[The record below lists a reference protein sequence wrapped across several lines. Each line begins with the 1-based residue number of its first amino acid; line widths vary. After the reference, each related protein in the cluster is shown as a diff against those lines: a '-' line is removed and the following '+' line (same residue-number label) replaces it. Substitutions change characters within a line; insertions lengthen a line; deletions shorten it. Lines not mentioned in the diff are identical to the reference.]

1 MGKVGY
7 SASVIR
13 EGDSDNCNEN
23 QRVMVQIT
31 ANITGNAN
39 PAIVFSLCI
48 GLLVENLYAFKH
60 TDLLERITLSRQSDR
75 SLTLSWK
82 FYENGVDGNI
92 FIEIAKGMKIMLC
105 SCGVFNVQPFG
116 YRTKG
121 LEILNKLHLDFV
133 PPDPIRWLDGNL
145 ELKAVKNSLETQDLA
160 AIGDEDDW
168 WYFYRSPDFSPAF
181 RLVAPLKLFE

>member
-23 QRVMVQIT
+23 QRVMVQLT
-31 ANITGNAN
+31 AKITGNAN
-39 PAIVFSLCI
+39 PALLFSLCI
-48 GLLVENLYAFKH
+48 SLLVENPHVFKYA
-60 TDLLERITLSRQSDR
+60 DMLERITLSRQSDR

-92 FIEIAKGMKIMLC
+92 FIEIAKGMKIILC
-105 SCGVFNVQPFG
+105 SCGVFSVQPFG
-116 YRTKG
+116 YKTKG

-145 ELKAVKNSLETQDLA
+145 EPKAVKNSLETQDLA
-160 AIGDEDDW
+160 AISDEDDW